1 MQLDTMLSVTEENY
15 LKAIYKLSRGDDA
28 AVSTNAIAA
37 LLDTS
42 AASVTEMLKRLT
54 EKGYTTYE
62 KYKGVR
68 LREEG
73 EAIAT
78 KMLRRH
84 RLWEVFMVDKL
95 HFSWDEVHP
104 IAEQLEHIQ
113 SDKLIDRLEEFLHFP
128 KFDPHGDPIPDKEGN
143 ITYRQQV
150 QLTALGSGRTGII
163 VGVADHSKAFLR
175 HLEQLGLLL
184 GTEVRL
190 LEKFEYDGA
199 LKLQLNDEREQVISQ
214 KVGQNLYVKPQS

>member
-1 MQLDTMLSVTEENY
+1 MQLDTLLTVTEENY
-15 LKAIYKLSRGDDA
+15 LKAIYKLSQQDET

-54 EKGYTTYE
+54 DKGYTTYE

-68 LREEG
+68 LREAG

-95 HFSWDEVHP
+95 RFSWDEVHP
-104 IAEQLEHIQ
+104 IAEQLEHIP
-113 SDKLIDRLEEFLHFP
+113 SDKLVDRLEEFLKFP
-128 KFDPHGDPIPDKEGN
+128 KFDPHGDPIPDREGN
-143 ITYRQQV
+143 ITHRPQV
-150 QLTALGSGRTGII
+150 KLAALGLKQAGII

-184 GTEVRL
+184 GTEIYL

-199 LKLQLNDEREQVISQ
+199 LKLQINDIHEQVISQ
-214 KVGQNLYVKPQS
+214 KVGQNLYVKPKR